1 MYIKRYNFCILYRK
15 RERESWHERSKPKY
29 RNHEMRIMK
38 NPIKLETTIKQQFSS
53 KKAVH

>member
-15 RERESWHERSKPKY
+15 RERESWHECSKPKY